1 MSIRGRA
8 EPCSVSPTS
17 REVDAVIT
25 QEMVQQLFGDEVY
38 DRRGEKI
45 GKVGQVYLDDQ
56 TGQPVWVTVRTG
68 LFGMKESF
76 VPLNQAQVDGDA
88 VHVHVSKD
96 QVKDAPRM
104 DADGGHMSRT
114 EEQQLYS
121 YYGIEYA
128 ALPGQRQGERGG
140 QRPTEMTRSEERL
153 RVGTEQVE
161 TGKVRLRK
169 HVVTEQQQMS
179 VPVRHEEVRLERE
192 PIADGAAR
200 GTERIGEAEQE
211 VTLHAEKPVVS
222 KETVPVERVRMSKE
236 TVTEQQKVSGEVR
249 KEEID
254 VDDASKRRGNTP

>member
-1 MSIRGRA
+1 
-8 EPCSVSPTS
+8 
-17 REVDAVIT
+17 
-25 QEMVQQLFGDEVY
+25 MVQQLFGDEVY
-38 DRRGEKI
+38 DRHGEKI

-76 VPLNQAQVDGDA
+76 VPLNQANVNGDE

-96 QVKDAPRM
+96 QVKGAPRM
-104 DADGGHMSRT
+104 DADGGHMSRA

-128 ALPGQRQGERGG
+128 ALPGQRQGERGT
-140 QRPTEMTRSEERL
+140 QRPARGGAADTRDNATEMTRSEERL

-169 HVVTEQQQMS
+169 HVVTEQQQVS

-200 GTERIGEAEQE
+200 GAERIGEAEQE

-236 TVTEQQKVSGEVR
+236 TVTEQQNVAGEVR

-254 VDDASKRRGNTP
+254 VDDASRRRRNTP

>member
-1 MSIRGRA
+1 
-8 EPCSVSPTS
+8 
-17 REVDAVIT
+17 
-25 QEMVQQLFGDEVY
+25 MVQQLFGDEVY
-38 DRRGEKI
+38 DRHGDKI

-76 VPLNQAQVDGDA
+76 VPLNQAHVDGDA

-104 DADGGHMSRT
+104 DVDGGHMSRA
-114 EEQQLYS
+114 EERQLYS

-128 ALPGQRQGERGG
+128 ALPGQRQSERGG
-140 QRPTEMTRSEERL
+140 QRPARDDATEMTRSEERL

-169 HVVTEQQQMS
+169 HVVTEQQQVS

-192 PIADGAAR
+192 PIAEGAAR

-236 TVTEQQKVSGEVR
+236 TVTEQQRVAGEVR

-254 VDDASKRRGNTP
+254 VDDASKRRRNTP